1 MKKFDLLPEIQSI
14 HPEGIAEGERCGKP
28 FNVLLGLPRHWQVE
42 DLVNACE
49 RRWQPARV
57 DIWYNLDLQGIAVVT
72 PSVTRILIGATTDIA
87 LELKKPDVLT
97 NVQRFASESLE
108 TEAWHVKSPPFWIV
122 DEDGEAHVVGRIS
135 RSLLRILAVMD
146 ELETACALSIAS
158 ANSQSAPSKKEV
170 GNVSVYLNHLFNAGL
185 VGREKCNAVHR
196 DNAERGWTYTYRSG
210 SSLALRSL
218 MSH

>member
-1 MKKFDLLPEIQSI
+1 
-14 HPEGIAEGERCGKP
+14 
-28 FNVLLGLPRHWQVE
+28 
-42 DLVNACE
+42 
-49 RRWQPARV
+49 
-57 DIWYNLDLQGIAVVT
+57 
-72 PSVTRILIGATTDIA
+72 LIGATTEIA
-87 LELKKPDVLT
+87 RKLKKPVVLT

>member
-72 PSVTRILIGATTDIA
+72 PSVI
-87 LELKKPDVLT
+87 
-97 NVQRFASESLE
+97 
-108 TEAWHVKSPPFWIV
+108 
-122 DEDGEAHVVGRIS
+122 
-135 RSLLRILAVMD
+135 
-146 ELETACALSIAS
+146 
-158 ANSQSAPSKKEV
+158 
-170 GNVSVYLNHLFNAGL
+170 
-185 VGREKCNAVHR
+185 HR

>member
-72 PSVTRILIGATTDIA
+72 PSVTRILIGATTEIA
-87 LELKKPDVLT
+87 LELKKPVSRPDKRAEVCLREPGDRSVARQVT
-97 NVQRFASESLE
+97 ALLDSRRRWRGTRSRENFAIATTHPGS
-108 TEAWHVKSPPFWIV
+108 
-122 DEDGEAHVVGRIS
+122 DG
-135 RSLLRILAVMD
+135 
-146 ELETACALSIAS
+146 
-158 ANSQSAPSKKEV
+158 
-170 GNVSVYLNHLFNAGL
+170 
-185 VGREKCNAVHR
+185 
-196 DNAERGWTYTYRSG
+196 
-210 SSLALRSL
+210 
-218 MSH
+218 